1 MLATV
6 QIEEDARRALEEL
19 AQREGKTI
27 EAILTRAVDL
37 YRREAFLAGVAEDF
51 AALRADP
58 DAWAAEQ
65 AERQAWDATLGDR
78 PASE

>member
-6 QIEEDARRALEEL
+6 QIEDDARRALEEL
-19 AQREGKTI
+19 ARHEGKTI
-27 EAILTRAVDL
+27 ETILTRAVDL

-51 AALRADP
+51 ATLRADP
-58 DAWAAEQ
+58 DAWAEEQ
-65 AERQAWDATLGDR
+65 AERQTWDATLGDR

>member
-27 EAILTRAVDL
+27 ETILMRAVDL

-58 DAWAAEQ
+58 NAWAEEQ
-65 AERQAWDATLGDR
+65 AERRAWDASLADR